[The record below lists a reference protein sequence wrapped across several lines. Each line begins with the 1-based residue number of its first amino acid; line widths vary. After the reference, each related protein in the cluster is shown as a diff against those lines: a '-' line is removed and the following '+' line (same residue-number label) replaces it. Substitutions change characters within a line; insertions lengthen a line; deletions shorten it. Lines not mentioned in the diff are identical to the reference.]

1 MLEQI
6 KKALACNVRAY
17 EKIKNCLQAG
27 MTEIDVLKVI
37 ETAYQEEAGEPL
49 HYIYDLVSG
58 KRSAE
63 ISGLATE
70 KVIEIGDCLI
80 ADLLPQYQGRWCD
93 TTRTFFLSEPEQELK
108 DAYAALLEALRCGET
123 CLKPGVT
130 GEEIFRKVDASLK
143 SKGYQGLVHHAGHAV
158 GKTEMDDPDF
168 VLGCDQPVSEGMVVT
183 LEPGIYLKNNG
194 IRIENNYLITANGAK
209 NLFPY
214 PEEMEYFI
222 IGGKNE

>member
-6 KKALACNVRAY
+6 KKALECNVRAY
-17 EKIKNCLQAG
+17 ETIKGFVRAG
-27 MTEIDVLKVI
+27 VTELDVLKAI
-37 ETAYQEEAGEPL
+37 EAAYREQAGEPL

-63 ISGLATE
+63 ISGPATE
-70 KVIEIGDCLI
+70 KVIETGDCLI

-93 TTRTFFLSEPEQELK
+93 TTRTFFVGEPEKELRE
-108 DAYAALLEALRCGET
+108 AYAALLEALRCGEA
-123 CLKPGVT
+123 CLKPGVA
-130 GEEIFRKVDASLK
+130 GEEIFREVDSCLR

-158 GKTEMDDPDF
+158 GLTEMDDPDF
-168 VLGCDQPVSEGMVVT
+168 VLGCDQSISEGMVVT
-183 LEPGIYLKNNG
+183 LEPGIYLENNG
-194 IRIENNYLITANGAK
+194 IRIENNYLITADGAQ

-222 IGGKNE
+222 IGGKKK